1 MTSRIVLIAADPSMI
16 QTFRDTATQRKV
28 ELAVQGSVDG
38 GLSEMGRGDCG
49 LVFVSLSACG
59 GDTAGALSMLRAR
72 HARVPLYLIAAP
84 EEPLP
89 ETEGWFE
96 VVRTPIRT
104 NVLGWIV
111 DAVLLARPSRLFKLY
126 VTGRAEYAQL
136 CAARVQRMLETWDR
150 GGFDLEVVD
159 VLREPNRA
167 RADHVTATPTLVRVG
182 PKPRQQL
189 VGVDEARI
197 ARIWDPTEVRW

>member
-1 MTSRIVLIAADPSMI
+1 MTSRIVLIAADPSTV
-16 QTFRDTATQRKV
+16 QTFRDTATEQRV
-28 ELAVQGSVDG
+28 ELAVRASVDG
-38 GLSEMGRGDCG
+38 GLAEMGRGDCG

-59 GDTAGALSMLRAR
+59 DDMAGALSTLRAR
-72 HARVPLYLIAAP
+72 NARVPIYLIAGP

-89 ETEGWFE
+89 EIECWFE

-104 NVLGWIV
+104 SVLGWIV
-111 DAVLLARPSRLFKLY
+111 DAVLLGRPSRLFKLY

-136 CAARVQRMLETWDR
+136 CAARVRRMLETSDH

-182 PKPRQQL
+182 PKPRQQV

-197 ARIWDPTEVRW
+197 ARILDPAEVRW